1 MAPTGSIADTN
12 ASEAPDEALPIEA
25 GPAASLIYRWDLDKT
40 YLRTE
45 FDTVR
50 NLVKTAFERPGDKR
64 TVPGA
69 AALLRELRASG
80 PRGIHILSGSP
91 EQMRRALE
99 EKLRLDGVR
108 WDELTLKP
116 NLRNLL
122 RGRFRALRD
131 QVGYKLGA
139 LLASRAGMSVG
150 LDEILFG
157 DDAETDALVYSLY
170 ADVCAGRVGTAELTD
185 VIARTALTEPQRA
198 DILRIAGR
206 LPQRDFCKRIFI
218 HLQRVSPLNAFAV
231 YGPRVC
237 PFYNYLQPALVLV
250 DLNVLDARAALRV
263 AADLVIDQAFDA
275 DGLVASHRDLA
286 MRGQVGPSTAER
298 VIGALDAID
307 HIGLATARPVVEA
320 YVHALARTAPRWES
334 VVQPHHPRI
343 DYVPLL
349 ASERDRVRRVR
360 LRAQG

>member
-1 MAPTGSIADTN
+1 MTRTRSTATTDAPSGSDAPLG
-12 ASEAPDEALPIEA
+12 ASVPN
-25 GPAASLIYRWDLDKT
+25 AASLIYRWDLDKT

-50 NLVKTAFERPGDKR
+50 NLLKTALERPDDKR

-99 EKLRLDGVR
+99 EKLRLDGIR

-139 LLASRAGMSVG
+139 LLASREAMTVT

-170 ADVCAGRVGTAELTD
+170 ADVCAGGVGSAELAD
-185 VIARTALTEPQRA
+185 VLERTALTEQQRT
-198 DILRIAGR
+198 DVMRIAAR
-206 LPQRDFCKRIFI
+206 LPRRDCCRRIFI
-218 HLQRVSPLNAFAV
+218 HLQRVSPLDAFAA

-250 DLNVLDARAALRV
+250 DLEVLDARAALRV

-286 MRGQVGPSTAER
+286 MRGQVGPATAER
-298 VIGALDAID
+298 VCQALGELDD
-307 HIGLATARPVVEA
+307 IGLATARRVVES
-320 YVHALARTAPRWES
+320 YVATLARAAPTWES
-334 VVQPHHPRI
+334 VLQPPRARI

-349 ASERDRVRRVR
+349 ASERDRLRRA
-360 LRAQG
+360 RARSHN